1 MSADTGSM
9 SSAKNRKASVPRG
22 DKLKRSVQSKTW
34 RRTFRKMLDKMPE
47 NLRRWNAA
55 LLAMQFGY
63 GGMKI
68 AGEISGLSQPTIRKA
83 RWELE
88 DGQVDWD
95 GERARRP
102 GGGRKRIEQ
111 ECPEVL
117 DQLKKL
123 VEDETAGDPSS
134 ADRWV
139 NRSSRKLAVAMKKL
153 GHEVSHVSV
162 IRLLKKLD

>member
-1 MSADTGSM
+1 MSHA
-9 SSAKNRKASVPRG
+9 RKHKTSIPQG
-22 DKLKRSVQSKTW
+22 DELKRSVRSKAW

-55 LLAMQFGY
+55 LLAMQLGY

-68 AGEISGLSQPTIRKA
+68 AGAISGLSQPTIRKA
-83 RWELE
+83 RQELE
-88 DGQVDWD
+88 DGRVDWD
-95 GERARRP
+95 CERARRP

-111 ECPEVL
+111 DRPEVL
-117 DQLKKL
+117 DHLKKL
-123 VEDETAGDPSS
+123 VQDETAGDPSS

-139 NRSSRKLAVAMKKL
+139 NRSSRKLAAAMKKL
-153 GHEVSHVSV
+153 GHDVSHVSV

>member
-1 MSADTGSM
+1 MSNA
-9 SSAKNRKASVPRG
+9 RKHKTSIPQG
-22 DKLKRSVQSKTW
+22 DELKRSVQSKAW

-111 ECPEVL
+111 ERPEIL

-162 IRLLKKLD
+162 IRLLKKRD